1 MITVCEC
8 FCLNCGCKQ
17 PYRVKSQTVR
27 MIVRGIEF
35 FCPEETAVCAICANE
50 VYAPEVNDRNRDS
63 RVKAFWDVVE
73 REAAALDK

>member
-50 VYAPEVNDRNRDS
+50 VYAPEVNDRNVVYRESAYREARDS
-63 RVKAFWDVVE
+63 E
-73 REAAALDK
+73 I